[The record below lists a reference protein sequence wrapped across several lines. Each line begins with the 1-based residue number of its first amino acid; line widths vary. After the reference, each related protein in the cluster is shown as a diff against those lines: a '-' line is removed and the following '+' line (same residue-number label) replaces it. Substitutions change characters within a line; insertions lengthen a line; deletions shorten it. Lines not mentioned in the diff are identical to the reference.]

1 MKLKLIG
8 LAILTALLAVPCF
21 AQIPISSSGMPIPA
35 AAVPQTATTPPSTPV
50 VASCSQINVGTE
62 YIHFSNGMSGTMV
75 EAAHP
80 LTSCAKK
87 YILSIGYAQVMVPA
101 ANTSF
106 YLMGP
111 RMDVPLSA
119 FTKSLDPALQ
129 SIVFFGGA
137 GLGTAQVVPP
147 NVAQANH
154 FAYGLHGGVAVS
166 PGSIFGASVQLQIEA
181 GLVGYNRTVFRAS
194 TLPGTSAQ
202 FAAGVMFNIGQK
214 AAPAAPA
221 ATVTPTAK

>member
-8 LAILTALLAVPCF
+8 LAILAALLAAPCF
-21 AQIPISSSGMPIPA
+21 AQTPISTSGMPIPS
-35 AAVPQTATTPPSTPV
+35 AAVPQTTPPSTPV

-87 YILSIGYAQVMVPA
+87 YILSVGYAQVMVPG

-111 RMDVPLSA
+111 RVDVPLS
-119 FTKSLDPALQ
+119 SLSKNLDAALQ

-137 GLGTAQVVPP
+137 GLGTAQVAPP
-147 NVAQANH
+147 NAEQTNH
-154 FAYGLHGGVAVS
+154 FSYGLHGGVAVS

-181 GLVGYNRTVFRAS
+181 GVVGYNGHTFRAT

-214 AAPAAPA
+214 AATPA
-221 ATVTPTAK
+221 K